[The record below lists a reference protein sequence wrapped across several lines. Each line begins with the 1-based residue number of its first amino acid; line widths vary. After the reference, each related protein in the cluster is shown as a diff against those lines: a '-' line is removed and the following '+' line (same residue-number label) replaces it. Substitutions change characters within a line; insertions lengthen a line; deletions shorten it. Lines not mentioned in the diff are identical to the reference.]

1 MLVDE
6 QRQRLDRQ
14 VKIADRAQQLRCD
27 RIALGAAVDKAR
39 EQIGPPLK
47 ADLAG
52 QGLAHLVS
60 DADDLDI
67 EGVERQQRATLGS
80 GCKQRR
86 RIAWKIVAAHEIG
99 AEGHAVR
106 RRRSAAHG
114 TAISAAA
121 TRRRSPIM
129 ML

>member
-1 MLVDE
+1 MGMTCEHV
-6 QRQRLDRQ
+6 
-14 VKIADRAQQLRCD
+14 
-27 RIALGAAVDKAR
+27 
-39 EQIGPPLK
+39 GPPLQ
-47 ADLAG
+47 ADFAR
-52 QGLAHLVS
+52 QGLAHLVA

-80 GCKQRR
+80 RCEQRR
-86 RIAWKIVAAHEIG
+86 GITRKVVAANEIG
-99 AEGHAVR
+99 AEGGGIGSRRGAV
-106 RRRSAAHG
+106 HG